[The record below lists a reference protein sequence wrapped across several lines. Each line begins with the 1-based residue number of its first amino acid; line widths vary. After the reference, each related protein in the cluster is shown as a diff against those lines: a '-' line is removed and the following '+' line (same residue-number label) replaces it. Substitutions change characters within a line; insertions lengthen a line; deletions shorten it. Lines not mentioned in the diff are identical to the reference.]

1 VSELQKLA
9 HAKGVEENGL
19 MVNKNSCLNMKSLYN
34 GRVSLPKDSQ
44 IQKKASHASQEYQAH
59 GS

>member
-1 VSELQKLA
+1 MDIQQTKDQ
-9 HAKGVEENGL
+9 KGVEKNGL
-19 MVNKNSCLNMKSLYN
+19 MINKNSCLNMKSLYS

-44 IQKKASHASQEYQAH
+44 FQKKASHASQEYQAH